1 MWRRALDAQLRDI
14 VERSLAQTLSD
25 LIAYLSR
32 SHVELGDAE
41 WLPQLDVRLSLRNQA
56 LQSVPSFE
64 ELRSTLVMSY
74 LNPSLREAT
83 TVRSLSRR
91 RRDVAYA
98 EGVWKIAPRTS
109 AALWRRRDAR
119 QSSQRRYQET
129 TRTSGAMP
137 FVPFSSPSQER
148 VSFVCLDVEDL
159 VPQLTDPVQWR
170 DVFAALRECRQTLAS
185 LPVEKSLGC
194 CTPCSIPSASC
205 FIAPGW
211 SPVGLYGASTLNS
224 IFT

>member
-98 EGVWKIAPRTS
+98 EGVLENCAKDIG
-109 AALWRRRDAR
+109 
-119 QSSQRRYQET
+119 Q
-129 TRTSGAMP
+129 
-137 FVPFSSPSQER
+137 
-148 VSFVCLDVEDL
+148 
-159 VPQLTDPVQWR
+159 
-170 DVFAALRECRQTLAS
+170 
-185 LPVEKSLGC
+185 
-194 CTPCSIPSASC
+194 
-205 FIAPGW
+205 
-211 SPVGLYGASTLNS
+211 LYGAVETLVSRLSDDIKKQHVRLALCPSCPSARLHRSGFPLSASTSRISCRN
-224 IFT
+224 